1 MKTAIV
7 IATALAALIT
17 HPVLAQHPIRF
28 DVEQLTVDSN
38 EGCDIA
44 DIDGDGKLDVV
55 AGRNWYRN
63 GDWTPRPVRLIEDR
77 DGYVRSNGEWAY
89 DVNGDGRPDVVS
101 MDFVQAGVYWH
112 ENPGDEG
119 LTRGLVWPKHLLSDT
134 GYETNETSYLVDVA
148 GDEKPEWVSDQWN
161 KTNPMMIWSF
171 ASEEREMP
179 TLEGHMIGASTGH
192 GIGFGDLN
200 NDGRSDILVG
210 TGWYERPASDELTQR
225 WNFHPVWDIQGA
237 CPMIVHDVDGDGI
250 SDVIVSNAH
259 NFGIHLW
266 RGLGKGDDGELQF
279 EEKLIDDSFSQA
291 HCLHLADLDG
301 DGQKE
306 IITGK
311 RVRAHNGGDP
321 GASEPPIIR
330 YYVWNAKTKAYNAH
344 TINRGEVGI
353 GLQIRT
359 ADLDSDG
366 DLDIVV
372 AGKDG
377 TQILF
382 SQLKSQ

>member
-1 MKTAIV
+1 
-7 IATALAALIT
+7 
-17 HPVLAQHPIRF
+17 
-28 DVEQLTVDSN
+28 
-38 EGCDIA
+38 
-44 DIDGDGKLDVV
+44 
-55 AGRNWYRN
+55 
-63 GDWTPRPVRLIEDR
+63 
-77 DGYVRSNGEWAY
+77 
-89 DVNGDGRPDVVS
+89 
-101 MDFVQAGVYWH
+101 
-112 ENPGDEG
+112 
-119 LTRGLVWPKHLLSDT
+119 
-134 GYETNETSYLVDVA
+134 
-148 GDEKPEWVSDQWN
+148 
-161 KTNPMMIWSF
+161 
-171 ASEEREMP
+171 
-179 TLEGHMIGASTGH
+179 MIGASTGH